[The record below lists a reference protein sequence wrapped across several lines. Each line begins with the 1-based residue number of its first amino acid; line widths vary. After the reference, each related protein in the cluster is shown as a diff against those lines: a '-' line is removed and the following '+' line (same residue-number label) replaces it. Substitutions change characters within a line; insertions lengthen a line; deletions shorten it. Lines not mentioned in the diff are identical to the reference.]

1 MHVEVPSRHR
11 EKLWQM
17 SVVFIWNIMENY
29 RFLFVIVAV
38 REFLQLI
45 DSDILINLFSYPEKY
60 IIYMK

>member
-1 MHVEVPSRHR
+1 MHVEVPSQHR

-38 REFLQLI
+38 RDFPTVNWLR
-45 DSDILINLFSYPEKY
+45 YPD
-60 IIYMK
+60 

>member
-29 RFLFVIVAV
+29 HFLFVIVAV
-38 REFLQLI
+38 RDFPTVNWLR
-45 DSDILINLFSYPEKY
+45 YPD
-60 IIYMK
+60 